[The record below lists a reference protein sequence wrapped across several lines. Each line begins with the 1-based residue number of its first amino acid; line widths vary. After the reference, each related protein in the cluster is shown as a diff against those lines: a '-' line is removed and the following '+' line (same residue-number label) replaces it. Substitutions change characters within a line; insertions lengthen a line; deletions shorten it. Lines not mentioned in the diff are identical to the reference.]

1 MPKTILYLCP
11 SFPYPANNGGKVV
24 FISHINFFKNN
35 NFKIHLVFL
44 DVDGNVTDENIASI
58 DKKDFESFDVFSRNV
73 PRIKGFGSIIKS
85 LFYFAFNKR
94 PRAFL
99 ARYNPELQEFVSK
112 QIKNFN
118 YDHVIFDH
126 FTSLAF
132 IDDFEILKSCNS
144 IYIAHNFE
152 AKVIADQYKS
162 KGNPLTRL
170 VYYIEY
176 YKTKILESK
185 IIEKVAATITISS
198 KDKTELSDFYDNLK
212 IKNIPEILPLNNR
225 LWDFN
230 ESKNILFVGG
240 TDYYP
245 NYEAVD
251 WIVKVLMP
259 ELNKLDQNINC
270 TIVGNCENYSFRDVS
285 ANIIFA
291 GRIND
296 DELENLYCSSNLF
309 ISPVTLGSGIKVKV
323 LTALSYSIPLI
334 CTSESMYGI
343 DYITD
348 VENIIFNREYL
359 ELTIA
364 KILKILNDKEEQM
377 RMSAS
382 VRKNI
387 KQNYELISKQ
397 WELDEI

>member
-11 SFPYPANNGGKVV
+11 SFPYPANNGGKAV
-24 FISHINFFKNN
+24 FINHINFFKNN
-35 NFKIHLVFL
+35 NFKIDVVFL
-44 DVDGNVTDENIASI
+44 DVDGNDAAENIGSV
-58 DKKDFESFDVFSRNV
+58 DKKDFESFEVFSRSV

-85 LFYFAFNKR
+85 LFYFIFNKK

-99 ARYNPELQEFVSK
+99 ARYNPQLQEFVLNK
-112 QIKNFN
+112 IRDFK

-132 IDDFEILKSCNS
+132 IDNFEILKSCNS
-144 IYIAHNFE
+144 LYIAHNFE
-152 AKVIADQYKS
+152 AKVIADQYKTMS
-162 KGNPLTRL
+162 NPITRL

-176 YKTKILESK
+176 YKNKVLEKK
-185 IIEKVAATITISS
+185 IIEKTTATITISS
-198 KDKTELSDFYDNLK
+198 KDQTELSDFYNNFK
-212 IKNIPEILPLNNR
+212 IKNIPEILPLSNR

-230 ESKNILFVGG
+230 SSKNILFVGG

-259 ELNKLDQNINC
+259 EINKLDKSINC
-270 TIVGNCENYSFRDVS
+270 TIVGNCENYSLKDIS
-285 ANIIFA
+285 ENITFS
-291 GRIND
+291 GRISD

-309 ISPVTLGSGIKVKV
+309 ISPVILGSGIKVKV

-343 DYITD
+343 DYMNDLET
-348 VENIIFNREYL
+348 IIFNREYL
-359 ELTIA
+359 ELTAA
-364 KILKILNDKEEQM
+364 KILKILNDKEEQI
-377 RMSAS
+377 RISAS
-382 VRKNI
+382 IRKSI
-387 KQNYELISKQ
+387 KHNYELINKQ
-397 WELDEI
+397 WALNEI